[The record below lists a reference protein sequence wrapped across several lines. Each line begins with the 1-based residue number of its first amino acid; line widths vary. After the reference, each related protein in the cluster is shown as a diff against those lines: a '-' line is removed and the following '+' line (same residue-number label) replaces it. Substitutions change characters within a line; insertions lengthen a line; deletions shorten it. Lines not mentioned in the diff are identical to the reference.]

1 MQAPPRVLPVAAG
14 LQGCR
19 VVGPKGWR
27 AGGLSC
33 SPGLKHPWES
43 DSRKDGAQG
52 VRAGAGLPRLTT
64 GPGSQGYKAHLLSI
78 QPSTAPTFPTAPPP
92 TSCWSLGTLLL
103 WSCTWATGSERPGLS
118 SQWPPPQEDHN
129 QVWQPRAPEM
139 KSWGEAGFK
148 DPPLIL
154 RIILRGCS
162 WTESGR
168 PGALAGAAIQ
178 AKPRTSRV
186 QVGSLPPPG
195 SPPVGS

>member
-92 TSCWSLGTLLL
+92 HILLEPGDTASMVLHLGYRL
-103 WSCTWATGSERPGLS
+103 
-118 SQWPPPQEDHN
+118 
-129 QVWQPRAPEM
+129 
-139 KSWGEAGFK
+139 
-148 DPPLIL
+148 
-154 RIILRGCS
+154 
-162 WTESGR
+162 
-168 PGALAGAAIQ
+168 
-178 AKPRTSRV
+178 RTSRSKQPVATPTGGPQSGLAATSPGNEELGRGWV
-186 QVGSLPPPG
+186 QGPPLDPEDYPEG
-195 SPPVGS
+195 L